1 MELGNQIKK
10 YRGELNMSQDV
21 LAEKIYV
28 SRQTVSN
35 WENEKSYP
43 DVNSLIR
50 LSEVFSVSLDQLIKG
65 DVEEM
70 KALISE
76 EEKNEYKRMANIYS
90 VMFVVAIIIPFPLI
104 YFLKWIG
111 IAIYAIYYVATFAVA
126 LRIEKLK
133 SKLNIH
139 TYKEIVAFYEGKK
152 LDEIESAKE
161 EAKRPY
167 QSILLIIGSGV
178 LTLLVAFIFY
188 MIIKMFS

>member
-28 SRQTVSN
+28 SRQTISN

-50 LSEVFSVSLDQLIKG
+50 LSEVFSVSLDQLIRG

-70 KALISE
+70 RALISE
-76 EEKNEYKRMANIYS
+76 EEKDEYKRWANIFG
-90 VMFVVAIIIPFPLI
+90 VMFVVAIIIPLPLA
-104 YFLKWIG
+104 YFLKWVG
-111 IAIYAIYYVATFAVA
+111 VAIFAIYYVVTFVVA
-126 LRIEKLK
+126 LKVEKLK

-152 LDEIESAKE
+152 LDEIEAAKE

-167 QSILLIIGSGV
+167 QSILIAIGSGV
-178 LTLLVAFIFY
+178 LTLFVAFIIY
-188 MIIKMFS
+188 MIIRLFS

>member
-70 KALISE
+70 KTLISE

-90 VMFVVAIIIPFPLI
+90 VMFVVAIIIPFPLA
-104 YFLKWIG
+104 YFFKWIG

-126 LRIEKLK
+126 LRVEKLK

-167 QSILLIIGSGV
+167 QSILLIIGSGL